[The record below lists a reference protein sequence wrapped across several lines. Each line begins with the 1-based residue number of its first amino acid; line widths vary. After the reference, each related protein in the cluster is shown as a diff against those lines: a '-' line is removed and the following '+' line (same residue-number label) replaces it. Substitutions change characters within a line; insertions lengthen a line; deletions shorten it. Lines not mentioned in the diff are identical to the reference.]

1 LTGDVSVSQSAEV
14 QMTLQDTIAFGM
26 SLPHRSAHPIPPAVV
41 RQVAQRADEVGFQDL
56 WVTDNTVDDA
66 ECFDSLLALT
76 YAAAVTTRIRLGVSM
91 LVLPTY
97 DPVHVAHQV
106 ATLDALSG
114 GRAILGVGLG
124 RAEEYEVFRVP
135 VARRVTRL
143 TEAVELIKALWAEP
157 RASFAG
163 EIYEARGVSL
173 GTRPIQRPHPPV
185 WVGGHHPAA
194 LRRAAIW
201 GDGWMGGGGSSN
213 ESLAETVAMLRAALE
228 DAGRDPDGFP
238 VSKRVFLSVHE
249 DGAVARAEVED
260 CFVDVYRSPDA
271 TDSCGV
277 FGTPGQVGEQL
288 EALAAT
294 GVNHLLLNP
303 VTRYGEQ
310 LEMLAEI
317 VGLSPR

>member
-1 LTGDVSVSQSAEV
+1 
-14 QMTLQDTIAFGM
+14 MTLHDRIAFGM
-26 SLPHRSAHPIPPAVV
+26 SLPHRSADPIPPAVV
-41 RQVAQRADEVGFQDL
+41 RQVAERADELGFEDL

-66 ECFDSLLALT
+66 GCFDSLLALA

-106 ATLDALSG
+106 ATLDALSA

-124 RAEEYEVFRVP
+124 RAEEYEVFQVP

-143 TEAVELIKALWAEP
+143 TEAVELIKALWAGP
-157 RASFAG
+157 RATYAG
-163 EIYEARGVSL
+163 EIYEVHGVSL

-194 LRRAAIW
+194 LRRAAAW
-201 GDGWMGGGGSSN
+201 SDGWMGAGGSSV
-213 ESLAETVAMLRAALE
+213 ESLTETVAMLRTALE
-228 DAGRDPDGFP
+228 EAGRDPAGYP
-238 VSKRVFLSVHE
+238 ISKRVFLSVHE
-249 DGAVARAEVED
+249 RRAVARAEVEAW
-260 CFVDVYRSPDA
+260 FVDVYQNPTA

-277 FGTPGQVGEQL
+277 FGTPDQVSEQL
-288 EALAAT
+288 EAVAAT

-303 VTRYGEQ
+303 VTRFGEQ
-310 LEMLAEI
+310 LEALAEI